1 MSHATKR
8 TIEMQEEPVR
18 VLGRGL
24 RAQRGVHLTLRT
36 LREAAG
42 KTQVDVTGLSQMDQA
57 DISRLEGRESF
68 DDCQVS
74 TLQRYLSAIGGRLEL
89 VAAFGDKRIVVAG
102 VQAGPSGL
110 SAAKSGLSAAKAVAA
125 GGSRAAAERCAQHGR
140 RLGGASPPERRPSQT
155 KRTATAKGQP
165 IVGRKRGAKSRA
177 DVQESDPR
185 RRRVGR
191 AGKWPRSSD
200 GQGSG
205 GVNLAAVRGR
215 TAFLPGESSPCA

>member
-8 TIEMQEEPVR
+8 MIEMQEEPVR

-110 SAAKSGLSAAKAVAA
+110 SAANKPLKRMV
-125 GGSRAAAERCAQHGR
+125 GR
-140 RLGGASPPERRPSQT
+140 RRPP
-155 KRTATAKGQP
+155 TA
-165 IVGRKRGAKSRA
+165 
-177 DVQESDPR
+177 
-185 RRRVGR
+185 
-191 AGKWPRSSD
+191 
-200 GQGSG
+200 
-205 GVNLAAVRGR
+205 
-215 TAFLPGESSPCA
+215 